1 LTLHIQG
8 NHMSLQLQLC
18 NKKDFNPSISILP
31 SDRIYFGEYP
41 YRIDIDSPQHP
52 HPDHD
57 PIANWLV
64 TDIMRQSGMYW
75 KRERK
80 SKYRRSIYLGDYQ
93 DVQWLTNWIDTGVT
107 RILGPLSQKHVDLIQ
122 DDEIILRPALF
133 YGKYNHRIELSF
145 MYLRG
150 NTDKKV
156 IVKEIQD
163 FVSANFTDY
172 RWQHHSDTWYYN
184 FLYCDSKEYEELKGY
199 VAMSFGKHI
208 RQTQSVSLLSEL

>member
-1 LTLHIQG
+1 
-8 NHMSLQLQLC
+8 
-18 NKKDFNPSISILP
+18 
-31 SDRIYFGEYP
+31 
-41 YRIDIDSPQHP
+41 
-52 HPDHD
+52 
-57 PIANWLV
+57 
-64 TDIMRQSGMYW
+64 
-75 KRERK
+75 
-80 SKYRRSIYLGDYQ
+80 
-93 DVQWLTNWIDTGVT
+93 
-107 RILGPLSQKHVDLIQ
+107 
-122 DDEIILRPALF
+122 
-133 YGKYNHRIELSF
+133 